1 MARAARELKLAGVFA
16 SCITPRRTGSQDPD
30 FSGLLDLLD
39 FLAEGG
45 VAGISLFDP
54 TGEFLNYSFAERQRL
69 LYLGAKRSR
78 VPLLCGV
85 SHSTLD
91 GALQL
96 ADEAISSGADGLM
109 IMAPYF
115 YNYSQREL
123 ETFFVEFARETGD
136 AVPILIQNL
145 PQSTSTLEFDLMR
158 RLMETG
164 RFAGINDSS
173 GDWSLFE
180 SLIELRQQLP
190 FALFNGA
197 DRNATRAAR
206 AGAAGLISP
215 TAAAVPELVASLWR
229 EISSGN
235 EAQAEPLD
243 RSLTEFQDW
252 AEKFPFPIAI
262 KRAVELRG
270 QRSAPALS
278 PLAPE
283 NETALVEFSNWF
295 KAWLP
300 QMRKAAANG

>member
-16 SCITPRRTGSQDPD
+16 SCITPRRIGSQDPD

-45 VAGISLFDP
+45 VTGVSLFDQ

-85 SHSTLD
+85 SHSTFD

-115 YNYSQREL
+115 YRYSQREL
-123 ETFFVEFARETGD
+123 ETYFVEFARETGD

-145 PQSTSTLEFDLMR
+145 PEATSTLEFDLMR
-158 RLMETG
+158 RLIETG

-173 GDWSLFE
+173 GDWNLFE
-180 SLIELRQQLP
+180 SLIQLKRQMP
-190 FALFNGA
+190 FALLAGS
-197 DRNATRAAR
+197 DRLAAR
-206 AGAAGLISP
+206 ALREGADGIVS
-215 TAAAVPELVASLWR
+215 AAACAVPDLMTRLPQASNVLTDF
-229 EISSGN
+229 
-235 EAQAEPLD
+235 LD
-243 RSLTEFQDW
+243 RL
-252 AEKFPFPIAI
+252 EKFPFPVAI
-262 KRAVELRG
+262 KRAVEIRG
-270 QRSAPALS
+270 QKSAPPLT

-283 NETALVEFSNWF
+283 NEAALNEFSAWF
-295 KAWLP
+295 KGWLP
-300 QMRKAAANG
+300 QMRKAAAVV

>member
-16 SCITPRRTGSQDPD
+16 SCITPRRIGSQDPD

-45 VAGISLFDP
+45 VAGVSLFDQ

-85 SHSTLD
+85 SHSTFD

-96 ADEAISSGADGLM
+96 AEEAISSGADGLM

-115 YNYSQREL
+115 YRYSQREL
-123 ETFFVEFARETGD
+123 ETYFVEFARETGD

-145 PQSTSTLEFDLMR
+145 PEATSTLEFDLMR
-158 RLMETG
+158 RLIETG

-173 GDWSLFE
+173 GDWNLFE
-180 SLIELRQQLP
+180 SLIQLKRQMP
-190 FALFNGA
+190 FALLAGS
-197 DRNATRAAR
+197 DRLAAR
-206 AGAAGLISP
+206 ALREGADGIVS
-215 TAAAVPELVASLWR
+215 AAACAVPDLMTRLPQASNVLTDF
-229 EISSGN
+229 
-235 EAQAEPLD
+235 LD
-243 RSLTEFQDW
+243 RS
-252 AEKFPFPIAI
+252 EKFPFPVAI
-262 KRAVELRG
+262 KRAVEIRG
-270 QRSAPALS
+270 QKSAPPLT

-283 NETALVEFSNWF
+283 NEAALNEFSAWF
-295 KAWLP
+295 KGWLP
-300 QMRKAAANG
+300 QMRKAAAVV

>member
-16 SCITPRRTGSQDPD
+16 SCITPRRIGSQDPD

-45 VAGISLFDP
+45 VTGVSLFDQ

-85 SHSTLD
+85 SHSTFD

-115 YNYSQREL
+115 YRYSQREL
-123 ETFFVEFARETGD
+123 ETYFVEFARETGD

-145 PQSTSTLEFDLMR
+145 PEATSTLEFDLMR
-158 RLMETG
+158 RLIETG

-173 GDWSLFE
+173 GDWNLFE
-180 SLIELRQQLP
+180 SLIQLKRQMP
-190 FALFNGA
+190 FALLAGS
-197 DRNATRAAR
+197 DRLAAR
-206 AGAAGLISP
+206 ALREGADGIVS
-215 TAAAVPELVASLWR
+215 AAACAVPDLMTRLPQASNVLTDF
-229 EISSGN
+229 
-235 EAQAEPLD
+235 LD
-243 RSLTEFQDW
+243 RS
-252 AEKFPFPIAI
+252 EKFPFPVAI
-262 KRAVELRG
+262 KRAVEIRG
-270 QRSAPALS
+270 QKSAPPLT

-283 NETALVEFSNWF
+283 NEAALNEFSAWF
-295 KAWLP
+295 KGWLP
-300 QMRKAAANG
+300 QMRKAAAVV

>member
-16 SCITPRRTGSQDPD
+16 SCITPRRIGSQDPD

-45 VAGISLFDP
+45 VTGVSLFDQ

-85 SHSTLD
+85 SHSTFD

-115 YNYSQREL
+115 YRYSQREL

-145 PQSTSTLEFDLMR
+145 PEATSTLEFDLMR
-158 RLMETG
+158 RLIETG

-173 GDWSLFE
+173 GDWNLFE
-180 SLIELRQQLP
+180 SLIQLKRQMP
-190 FALFNGA
+190 FALLAGS
-197 DRNATRAAR
+197 DRLAAR
-206 AGAAGLISP
+206 ALREGADGIVS
-215 TAAAVPELVASLWR
+215 AAACAVPDLMTRLPQASNVLTDF
-229 EISSGN
+229 
-235 EAQAEPLD
+235 LD
-243 RSLTEFQDW
+243 RS
-252 AEKFPFPIAI
+252 EKFPFPVAI
-262 KRAVELRG
+262 KRAVEIRG
-270 QRSAPALS
+270 QKSAPPLT

-283 NETALVEFSNWF
+283 NEAALNEFSAWF
-295 KAWLP
+295 KGWLP
-300 QMRKAAANG
+300 QMRKAAAVV